1 MNNLQQIVTIN
12 GWKEYSMQTPHERKN
27 TLLDTAGDKKKERQ
41 PKSSRLPHPKAQN
54 RRRAACTSWLFR
66 DLARLTTHAAMQF
79 ARLTYQERTSKE
91 FYM

>member
-1 MNNLQQIVTIN
+1 MD
-12 GWKEYSMQTPHERKN
+12 GKN
-27 TLLDTAGDKKKERQ
+27 TVCKPHMRGRILCWIPQVTKKKERQ

-66 DLARLTTHAAMQF
+66 DVARLTTHAAMQF